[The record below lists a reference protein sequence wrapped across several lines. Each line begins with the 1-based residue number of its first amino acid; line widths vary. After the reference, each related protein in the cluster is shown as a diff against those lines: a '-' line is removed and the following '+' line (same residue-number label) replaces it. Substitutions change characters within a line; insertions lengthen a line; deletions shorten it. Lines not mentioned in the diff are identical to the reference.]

1 MSKVK
6 EYYANEAENQ
16 VDQILAHMKSGQ
28 IDEKKAKSEILAVD
42 NVNMLDIDAENIA
55 KGFYRRPWTAKWNHR
70 EHDPRF
76 ILN

>member
-28 IDEKKAKSEILAVD
+28 IDENKAKSEILAVD
-42 NVNMLDIDAENIA
+42 NVNLLNIDDENIDEVI
-55 KGFYRRPWTAKWNHR
+55 YWS
-70 EHDPRF
+70 
-76 ILN
+76 LQ